1 MAGLG
6 GPTLEAYA
14 GGYDPDRY
22 HGRPAR
28 DVNEVYYNPKDWSED
43 DDEADDEEEAE

>member
-6 GPTLEAYA
+6 GPILEAYA

-22 HGRPAR
+22 RR
-28 DVNEVYYNPKDWSED
+28 REENVVYYNPKDWSED
-43 DDEADDEEEAE
+43 EDDGEEEEAE